1 MAAEQ
6 TPVWNVSVPAVALV
20 SARDERAAIAVVVA
34 ALEAAGF
41 TAYEDDR
48 DAFESEPV
56 APESL
61 FEPHAC
67 PPPHTGRPF

>member
-6 TPVWNVSVPAVALV
+6 AHVWNVSVPAVALV
-20 SARDERAAIAVVVA
+20 RAQDEQAAIAVVVA

-41 TAYEDDR
+41 TAYENDR

-56 APESL
+56 SPESL
-61 FEPHAC
+61 FEAHEC
-67 PPPHTGRPF
+67 PTLNGRAF